1 MGIARS
7 LHRPPRSP
15 MPWMSGVLSHTTT
28 RSDPTFIKALSVF
41 SNKTRDKTTAACK
54 ACRLQL
60 YENVNTN
67 TAACVRR
74 YHS

>member
-1 MGIARS
+1 MGIAQS
-7 LHRPPRSP
+7 LHRPPHSP

-28 RSDPTFIKALSVF
+28 RSDPTFKSLSVF
-41 SNKTRDKTTAACK
+41 SKKATDKTTVACK

-74 YHS
+74 DHS